1 MGKAVK
7 GAPYR
12 CCHGGWC
19 RFSVQGNNVNIV
31 AGQGEHALA
40 VGADLAIG
48 SGQQF
53 LVRIV
58 RLGINVRG
66 RMPGKEK
73 LGAEQRQ
80 NQ

>member
-1 MGKAVK
+1 M
-7 GAPYR
+7 
-12 CCHGGWC
+12 
-19 RFSVQGNNVNIV
+19 NIV
-31 AGQGEHALA
+31 AGQGQHALA
-40 VGADLAIG
+40 VGTDLAIG

-58 RLGINVRG
+58 GLGINVRG
-66 RMPGKEK
+66 RMPGKQQ

>member
-1 MGKAVK
+1 MFK
-7 GAPYR
+7 GASYR
-12 CCHGGWC
+12 GSHRGRG
-19 RFSVQGNNVNIV
+19 RFGVQGNNVNIV

-66 RMPGKEK
+66 RMPGKQK
-73 LGAEQRQ
+73 LGAEQSQ